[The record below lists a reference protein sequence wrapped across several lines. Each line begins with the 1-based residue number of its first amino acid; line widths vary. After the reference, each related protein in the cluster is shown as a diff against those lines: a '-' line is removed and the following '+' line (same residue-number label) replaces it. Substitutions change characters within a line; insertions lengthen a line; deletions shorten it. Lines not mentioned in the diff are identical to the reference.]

1 MQFPEC
7 LENTLFNISCLKM
20 MVKSSLEG
28 IFLKFL
34 HALAIF
40 LKDGRNFDQKY
51 KFSNK
56 NDMMSAWR
64 NFNFFLT
71 TFNPHFQA
79 RNSKIS
85 SIFHFDRGNNGLWI
99 KCVNS
104 IPQNHCFCISGIQH
118 PFCLKNRL
126 LYLGLPVVAV
136 FILSLF
142 PSFSNTLLLA
152 DFDTA
157 EGLRVMRI
165 FSTGTWGSS
174 VSGVL
179 GSP

>member
-1 MQFPEC
+1 MIAHRTGFLSLLVQVGSKVEFTAGYTKTKKFP
-7 LENTLFNISCLKM
+7 FN
-20 MVKSSLEG
+20 
-28 IFLKFL
+28 
-34 HALAIF
+34 
-40 LKDGRNFDQKY
+40 N
-51 KFSNK
+51 
-56 NDMMSAWR
+56 
-64 NFNFFLT
+64 
-71 TFNPHFQA
+71 
-79 RNSKIS
+79 
-85 SIFHFDRGNNGLWI
+85 
-99 KCVNS
+99 
-104 IPQNHCFCISGIQH
+104 IPQNHFFCISGIQH

-126 LYLGLPVVAV
+126 LYLCLPVVAV
-136 FILSLF
+136 VSLF

>member
-1 MQFPEC
+1 MAYTWTNFKNIFSWPLFTIIFRPE
-7 LENTLFNISCLKM
+7 I
-20 MVKSSLEG
+20 
-28 IFLKFL
+28 LKF
-34 HALAIF
+34 HPYSI
-40 LKDGRNFDQKY
+40 
-51 KFSNK
+51 
-56 NDMMSAWR
+56 
-64 NFNFFLT
+64 LT
-71 TFNPHFQA
+71 GETME
-79 RNSKIS
+79 
-85 SIFHFDRGNNGLWI
+85 
-99 KCVNS
+99 CVNS

-179 GSP
+179 GSPWFPVSLEQSRVIYYRVLQQNH